1 MHHARHRIFPA
12 SPTCMLHVGYPGSGK
27 GGVGLGGVG
36 EGGCVP
42 YCQVSSDTAVSHRLL
57 TPSPKQIMP
66 TEFVRNCTNPYRL
79 SKIHDGPFYI

>member
-42 YCQVSSDTAVSHRLL
+42 YCQVSSDTTVSHRLL
-57 TPSPKQIMP
+57 
-66 TEFVRNCTNPYRL
+66 
-79 SKIHDGPFYI
+79 